1 MRGLKIYLADGT
13 YDDTVTM
20 SSDSSKISVIRVK
33 KEHIKDY
40 ENELNGPGIY
50 FLLVASDAVYVGQTG
65 LDTIQRRI
73 LNTHSGDIDSSWHT
87 VLGFKFAD
95 SNISSNELQFIENA
109 MCEYAHNHFKTCL
122 TTSPKKMNCTRSFRK
137 RHYHLNGGQIHT
149 CENYIQDIE
158 FYLDIF
164 PNGIFGYTHRK
175 ADIEILHLAGRQ
187 VAATAYITGNH
198 FVVCKGS
205 GFSAVERPSCPNS
218 IHNRRRILI
227 AENKIKNGCFVEDV
241 FFDSPST
248 AAACIVGGSANGRIM
263 WLYPDG
269 QSIKDKESHES

>member
-13 YDDTVTM
+13 YEGTVTM
-20 SSDSSKISVIRVK
+20 SSDSSKISVIKVK
-33 KEHIKDY
+33 KENIKDY

-50 FLLVASDAVYVGQTG
+50 LLLVASEAVYVGQTG

-87 VLGFKFAD
+87 VLGCKFAD
-95 SNISSNELQFIENA
+95 PNISSNELQFIENA
-109 MCEYAHNHFKTCL
+109 MCEYAHKYFKKCL
-122 TTSPKKMNCTRSFRK
+122 TTSPTKVNCTRAFRK

-158 FYLDIF
+158 FYLDVF
-164 PNGIFGYTHRK
+164 PNGIFGYTHSK
-175 ADIEILHLAGRQ
+175 SDIEILHLASRQ
-187 VAATAYITGNH
+187 VAATAYIAGNR

-205 GFSAVERPSCPNS
+205 SFSAVERPSCPNS
-218 IHNRRRILI
+218 IYNRRRMLI
-227 AENKIKNGCFVEDV
+227 SENKIKNGCFVEDV
-241 FFDSPST
+241 AFDSPST

-269 QSIKDKESHES
+269 QSIKDRESHES